1 MRRLCVL
8 MTCADVSEADQVG
21 KLLLQVD
28 SGSLVTYSRSED
40 VLSNQPT
47 GKVALIVLANHESPA
62 RLRRLLAW
70 LRNRWPRCPVTV
82 LGDAG
87 CGETEMAAREGGA
100 CYLTRPVPEDHWAAV
115 LSGALGLATR
125 AGSLPR
131 L

>member
-1 MRRLCVL
+1 

-21 KLLLQVD
+21 QLLLQVH

-40 VLSNQPT
+40 LMLNQPT
-47 GKVALIVLANHESPA
+47 GSVALIILANHESPA
-62 RLRRLLAW
+62 VLRRLLAW

-82 LGDAG
+82 VGNTG

-100 CYLTRPVPEDHWAAV
+100 CYLTRPVPEEHWAAV

-125 AGSLPR
+125 NGSRSR